1 MNLSKTSEGVL
12 TSSEKGLTPYWNS
25 SCLDMSQKLLS
36 HTETGCVGSDTNL
49 SKPSLP
55 KTLAKSWFSTKV
67 SYHHKQNL
75 STTSCQSSTSF
86 CADCTDLE
94 NTVVRSRK
102 IRIYPK
108 NKQLARVYLGLSRWW
123 YNRTINYLNQPDTKA
138 SLYEVRKIVQ
148 KGDDIPEWALGCP
161 QRIREHAMADACD
174 AVKNA
179 KMKCKKT
186 GQFQK
191 VSFRAKRDPIQSFG
205 FDANSVNE
213 HFVFSRKNFK
223 LDFHATESFESDL
236 EGTRIVR
243 EDRRYFLIIPQRRPV
258 YIPENQRINAVA
270 LDPGV
275 RTFVSFYSDGLHGK
289 VGEGD
294 FKRIYRLCLN
304 LDKLYSKISKAKCEQ
319 KRNLRKAAERIR
331 WKVYDLI
338 DDLHK
343 KTANFLCKTFDKVF
357 IPTFET
363 SQMVTKLKSSVAR
376 SMLTFAHYRFKQ
388 FLKAKGAE
396 YSCEVIEC
404 NEAYTSKTCSY
415 CGKMHKMGSKK
426 RMKCDCGANVDRDLN
441 GARGIYLRALAVT
454 PSLS

>member
-36 HTETGCVGSDTNL
+36 HTGTGYVGSDTNL
-49 SKPSLP
+49 SKPSQP

-67 SYHHKQNL
+67 SCHHKPNL

-86 CADCTDLE
+86 RADYTDSE

-138 SLYEVRKIVQ
+138 SLYEVRKIIQ
-148 KGDDIPEWALGCP
+148 KSDDIPEWAFECP
-161 QRIREHAMADACD
+161 QRIREHAMADACE

-223 LDFHATESFESDL
+223 LDFHTTESFESDL

-258 YIPENQRINAVA
+258 YVPENQRINAVA

-304 LDKLYSKISKAKCEQ
+304 LDKLYSKISKASGSRFKWCS
-319 KRNLRKAAERIR
+319 
-331 WKVYDLI
+331 WDLSASFGGYALI
-338 DDLHK
+338 
-343 KTANFLCKTFDKVF
+343 
-357 IPTFET
+357 
-363 SQMVTKLKSSVAR
+363 KLKN
-376 SMLTFAHYRFKQ
+376 LT
-388 FLKAKGAE
+388 
-396 YSCEVIEC
+396 CIC
-404 NEAYTSKTCSY
+404 
-415 CGKMHKMGSKK
+415 
-426 RMKCDCGANVDRDLN
+426 
-441 GARGIYLRALAVT
+441 
-454 PSLS
+454 